1 MSFSPTLLSYTET
14 GSSYSLGSFQI
25 EKFSVRD
32 SSVAYKMKKDGGEL
46 RGNLKDG
53 LKSGEKKK
61 RGKERDRE
69 LKAKGG
75 KGRGTGKEKREK
87 KKKYSTVPKSET

>member
-1 MSFSPTLLSYTET
+1 MHLTLLQAESNVIFPTLLSYTET

-32 SSVAYKMKKDGGEL
+32 SSVAYKMKKDAGEL

-53 LKSGEKKK
+53 LKSGEKK
-61 RGKERDRE
+61 E
-69 LKAKGG
+69 
-75 KGRGTGKEKREK
+75 EKRETE
-87 KKKYSTVPKSET
+87 S

>member
-61 RGKERDRE
+61 KR
-69 LKAKGG
+69 
-75 KGRGTGKEKREK
+75 KRERQRVKSQGWKREGDRQREEGK
-87 KKKYSTVPKSET
+87 KKKVQHSSQK